1 MKFLPRHRL
10 YFGISV
16 VIFSVHL
23 GVAAVAKPSFELTLL
38 GDAFPCALLMTAILA
53 VGENLRRG
61 DGLVPVFWKLIA
73 AGLATML
80 LSQIYW
86 FYYDSVRQF
95 ATPSPVPGDALFL
108 LAHVFF
114 LSALALRPHSSS
126 AGRDLRI
133 RRLDFALLTLWWFAL
148 YGYFSWPWQAV
159 VKDFSKYNPHYYLL
173 ALIMHFVLIGALAV
187 LAYRNDGLWRR
198 LYLHLLV
205 AFCLIAAG
213 NLLLSVLIDQ
223 GAYYAGSFF
232 DTPFFLSVVWFTYL
246 AGFGP
251 ALQPHDDPRPNREVK
266 QSLWTARI
274 AMLAVLTLPLIAFVG
289 YYEPGIPPAI
299 TAFRLRLVF
308 AAMFLIGTLAF
319 WKLSLLSRELVR
331 LVHLTH
337 TSVENLQAVQNR
349 IAQSQ
354 KLAALGRLAAG
365 ATHEVSNPLTAILGY
380 SELLADV
387 PTLSAEDRRCA
398 QEIQVQVR
406 NAHAAVI
413 SLRNTLKTGLSE
425 LRIPLDEHPTVSDK
439 DSSAT

>member
-1 MKFLPRHRL
+1 MNVLPRHRL
-10 YFGISV
+10 YLGLSVGILLL
-16 VIFSVHL
+16 HL
-23 GVAAVAKPSFELTLL
+23 GVAAVAKPSFQLTLA
-38 GDAFPCALLMTAILA
+38 GDAFPCALLMLAILA
-53 VGENLRRG
+53 VAENLHRG
-61 DGLVPVFWKLIA
+61 SGLLPLFWKLSA
-73 AGLATML
+73 AGLVTML

-86 FYYDSVRQF
+86 FYFDSMRRF
-95 ATPSPVPGDALFL
+95 AEPSPVPGDMLFL

-126 AGRDLRI
+126 AGRDLRV

-148 YGYFSWPWQAV
+148 YGYFGWPWQAV
-159 VKDFSKYNPHYYLL
+159 VMDFSKYNPRYYLL
-173 ALIMHFVLIGALAV
+173 ALIMHFVLIATLAV
-187 LAYRNDGLWRR
+187 LAYRNDGRWRR

-205 AFCLIAAG
+205 AFCLVAAG
-213 NLLLSVLIDQ
+213 NLLLSVFIDS
-223 GAYYAGSFF
+223 GIYYAGGFA

-251 ALQPHDDPRPNREVK
+251 ALQPRDDPRPNREVK
-266 QSLWTARI
+266 QGLWTARI
-274 AMLAVLTLPLIAFVG
+274 AMLAVLTLPVIAFLG
-289 YYEPGIPPAI
+289 YSQKGIPPAI

-319 WKLSLLSRELVR
+319 WKLTLLSEELVR
-331 LVHLTH
+331 LVNLTH
-337 TSVENLQAVQNR
+337 TSVENLQGVQNR

-387 PTLSAEDRRCA
+387 PTLSVEDRQCA

-406 NAHAAVI
+406 NAHAAVV
-413 SLRNTLKTGLSE
+413 SLRNTLKTAPSE
-425 LRIPLDEHPTVSDK
+425 SQMPLDEHPTVSDK
-439 DSSAT
+439 DSSA